1 MIPRLTTNQIIALP
15 LSKKEK
21 LNPSRNRKGYHVFLS
36 WYFCEFKLLNEDDKL
51 QITSPYRTVEQ
62 SDDESTILI
71 HVSMVMKA
79 AASHWKQS
87 PTEFH
92 AAWSERT
99 NQLNTQCL
107 PGSFRMLPSELF
119 VDGLE
124 YNTRLSVQSDWA
136 FVVRKLMAMITK
148 RPQNVCTTCSIILG
162 RKKLLCRV
170 SPSLRFNL
178 IISLVCAF
186 LERTFASS
194 KIRKLSI
201 NQRE

>member
-1 MIPRLTTNQIIALP
+1 
-15 LSKKEK
+15 
-21 LNPSRNRKGYHVFLS
+21 
-36 WYFCEFKLLNEDDKL
+36 
-51 QITSPYRTVEQ
+51 
-62 SDDESTILI
+62 
-71 HVSMVMKA
+71 MVMKA

-92 AAWSERT
+92 AAWSERA

-148 RPQNVCTTCSIILG
+148 RPQKRLHNMQYYFGKEKVTLQGQSFSSFQLNY
-162 RKKLLCRV
+162 
-170 SPSLRFNL
+170 F
-178 IISLVCAF
+178 ISLCIFGKDFCKLQDSEIVYQSK
-186 LERTFASS
+186 RVTIIHISS
-194 KIRKLSI
+194 IDRAKELLTIDG
-201 NQRE
+201 